1 MRSRIRSATAVG
13 WVVALAMSAGM
24 AAAAERLYDRDV
36 AKIIDRANDDLGK
49 FLGNMKSDAK
59 GAKVTRGGAE
69 YDVSDYLS
77 DLKEEGARLE
87 ERFSGDGK
95 ASPNATAFLQK
106 AKGFDGFV
114 DRHPGFTGADKQWQ
128 ALRPTLQSLAD
139 AYEVDWSGDLTTWQA
154 TRYSDAEV
162 GGLAK
167 QLDSDIKSYS
177 AVLTKAAKER
187 QGRQGGPGRARRA
200 GEGVGRRRQGFAE
213 GALRPHSGRQRTQ
226 QLGAERQ
233 GGGRSGELARPRR
246 RRLFGGGS
254 AREHDGQ
261 AIDGARLLGTDG
273 AGAPLVW

>member
-59 GAKVTRGGAE
+59 GAKVTRGGTE

-177 AVLTKAAKER
+177 AVLTKAAKDAKVDKAARAALDE
-187 QGRQGGPGRARRA
+187 QVKALAGGAKGL
-200 GEGVGRRRQGFAE
+200 QK
-213 GALRPHSGRQRTQ
+213 AL
-226 QLGAERQ
+226 
-233 GGGRSGELARPRR
+233 
-246 RRLFGGGS
+246 S
-254 AREHDGQ
+254 ARTPAGNALSSLEQSVKAVGDQ
-261 AIDGARLLGTDG
+261 ASSLGL
-273 AGAPLVW
+273 AGAASSAAAPLESTMDKLSTALGY